1 MAMSRP
7 IAVVALMLA
16 VASSFGCA
24 GRTGADGRGALW
36 RKASPTSAAPE
47 LQRVNTLL
55 ADLAERLRPGLVHV
69 RVRRAAGSEAAGEEP
84 GEPRRSTGSGFVID
98 PSGLIVTNAHVVEG
112 AESIQVRL
120 SDGRRFA
127 GNLVGRD
134 TRVDLALIKI
144 QNATNL
150 TVLPLGDSNRLRVG
164 EFVLALGHP
173 FGLEQSVSFGI
184 VSRKGAPLTVAAP
197 GFDFIQ
203 TDAAINPGN
212 SGGPLVNMA
221 GEVIGVNSMAA
232 RNGSIGFAIPSNLV
246 KLLVPQLPSKGNVVR
261 GWLGVSIA
269 QGTDEDVPRVTLR
282 EARGLLLRGVMPGEP
297 AAVGGVK
304 ADDVLVAVDGTPL
317 ESPRDLQRVVSS
329 TPVGKRVRVV
339 LLRDGRE
346 TEVEVTVGLYKEREA
361 RERDA
366 PAKPKE
372 TPKDSPADAP
382 KDSPKEK

>member
-84 GEPRRSTGSGFVID
+84 GEPGRSTGSGFVID

-221 GEVIGVNSMAA
+221 GQVIGVNSMAA

-246 KLLVPQLPSKGNVVR
+246 KLLVPQLATKGKVEW

-269 QGTDEDVPRVTLR
+269 EIGDEDLDRLKLT
-282 EARGLLLRGVMPGEP
+282 EAKGVLLRGVIPGEP
-297 AAVGGVK
+297 AERGGLK
-304 ADDVLVAVDGTPL
+304 ADDVLIALDGTPL
-317 ESPRDLQRVVSS
+317 DTPRDLQRMVST
-329 TPVGKRVRVV
+329 TPVGKVVRVV
-339 LLRDGRE
+339 LLRAGQKK
-346 TEVEVTVGLYKEREA
+346 EVEVTIGRYKEPE
-361 RERDA
+361 ERS
-366 PAKPKE
+366 K
-372 TPKDSPADAP
+372 
-382 KDSPKEK
+382 

>member
-16 VASSFGCA
+16 VASPFGCA

-127 GNLVGRD
+127 GNLVGHD

-203 TDAAINPGN
+203 TDAAVNPGN
-212 SGGPLVNMA
+212 SGGPLVNVA
-221 GEVIGVNSMAA
+221 GQVIGVNTMAA

-246 KLLVPQLPSKGNVVR
+246 KSLLPRLLDKGKIEW
-261 GWLGVSIA
+261 GWLGVGIEEITEENA
-269 QGTDEDVPRVTLR
+269 KEY
-282 EARGLLLRGVMPGEP
+282 GLDIPRGVGIERAFDGQP
-297 AAVGGVK
+297 AAQAGIQAK
-304 ADDVLVAVDGTPL
+304 DVLVAVDGTPL
-317 ESPRDLQRVVSS
+317 ESPRDLQRVVS
-329 TPVGKRVRVV
+329 
-339 LLRDGRE
+339 
-346 TEVEVTVGLYKEREA
+346 
-361 RERDA
+361 
-366 PAKPKE
+366 
-372 TPKDSPADAP
+372 
-382 KDSPKEK
+382 

>member
-173 FGLEQSVSFGI
+173 FGLEQTVSFGI
-184 VSRKGAPLTVAAP
+184 VSRKGAPLSVAVQA
-197 GFDFIQ
+197 FDFIQ

-212 SGGPLVNMA
+212 SGGPLVNVA

-232 RNGSIGFAIPSNLV
+232 RNGSIGFAIPASLV
-246 KLLVPQLPSKGNVVR
+246 QLVLPQLASKGRVDW
-261 GWLGVSIA
+261 GWLGVAISEV
-269 QGTDEDVPRVTLR
+269 TDDDLDRLKLR
-282 EARGLLLRGVMPGEP
+282 EARGVLVRRVMPGEP
-297 AAVGGVK
+297 ADKGGVR
-304 ADDVLVAVDGTPL
+304 ANDVIIGIDGLRL
-317 ESPRDLQRVVSS
+317 EQPRALQRVVSS
-329 TPVGKRVRVV
+329 TPVGKRVRVA
-339 LLRDGRE
+339 LLRDGLE
-346 TEVEVTVGLYKEREA
+346 TEVEVTIGLYQDSEAATPEPSERTP
-361 RERDA
+361 RPPA
-366 PAKPKE
+366 PVPR
-372 TPKDSPADAP
+372 
-382 KDSPKEK
+382 

>member
-24 GRTGADGRGALW
+24 GLTGADGRGALL

-84 GEPRRSTGSGFVID
+84 GEPRRSTGSGFVSD
-98 PSGLIVTNAHVVEG
+98 RSGLIVTNARVVEG

-150 TVLPLGDSNRLRVG
+150 PVLPLGDSNRLRVG

-173 FGLEQSVSFGI
+173 FGVEQSVSFGI

-221 GEVIGVNSMAA
+221 GQVVGVNSMAA
-232 RNGSIGFAIPSNLV
+232 RNGSIGFAIPANLV
-246 KLLVPQLPSKGNVVR
+246 KLLVPQLATKGKVEW

-269 QGTDEDVPRVTLR
+269 EIGDDDVDRLKLA
-282 EARGLLLRGVMPGEP
+282 EAKGVLVRGVMPGEP
-297 AAVGGVK
+297 ADRGGLK
-304 ADDVLVAVDGTPL
+304 PDDVLIALDGTPL
-317 ESPRDLQRVVSS
+317 DAPRDLQRVVST
-329 TPVGKRVRVV
+329 TPIGTRVRVM
-339 LLRDGRE
+339 LLRGGE
-346 TEVEVTVGLYKEREA
+346 KKEVEVTIGRYKERE
-361 RERDA
+361 E
-366 PAKPKE
+366 KP
-372 TPKDSPADAP
+372 SPR
-382 KDSPKEK
+382 

>member
-134 TRVDLALIKI
+134 ARVDLALIKI

-164 EFVLALGHP
+164 ERS
-173 FGLEQSVSFGI
+173 EE
-184 VSRKGAPLTVAAP
+184 R
-197 GFDFIQ
+197 
-203 TDAAINPGN
+203 
-212 SGGPLVNMA
+212 
-221 GEVIGVNSMAA
+221 
-232 RNGSIGFAIPSNLV
+232 R
-246 KLLVPQLPSKGNVVR
+246 
-261 GWLGVSIA
+261 
-269 QGTDEDVPRVTLR
+269 
-282 EARGLLLRGVMPGEP
+282 
-297 AAVGGVK
+297 
-304 ADDVLVAVDGTPL
+304 
-317 ESPRDLQRVVSS
+317 
-329 TPVGKRVRVV
+329 VGKECTATCRSRW
-339 LLRDGRE
+339 
-346 TEVEVTVGLYKEREA
+346 
-361 RERDA
+361 
-366 PAKPKE
+366 
-372 TPKDSPADAP
+372 SP
-382 KDSPKEK
+382 

>member
-127 GNLVGRD
+127 GNLVGHD

-144 QNATNL
+144 QNAR
-150 TVLPLGDSNRLRVG
+150 SEERRVG
-164 EFVLALGHP
+164 KEGNA
-173 FGLEQSVSFGI
+173 
-184 VSRKGAPLTVAAP
+184 RAA
-197 GFDFIQ
+197 
-203 TDAAINPGN
+203 
-212 SGGPLVNMA
+212 
-221 GEVIGVNSMAA
+221 
-232 RNGSIGFAIPSNLV
+232 
-246 KLLVPQLPSKGNVVR
+246 
-261 GWLGVSIA
+261 
-269 QGTDEDVPRVTLR
+269 
-282 EARGLLLRGVMPGEP
+282 
-297 AAVGGVK
+297 
-304 ADDVLVAVDGTPL
+304 
-317 ESPRDLQRVVSS
+317 
-329 TPVGKRVRVV
+329 
-339 LLRDGRE
+339 
-346 TEVEVTVGLYKEREA
+346 ER
-361 RERDA
+361 
-366 PAKPKE
+366 
-372 TPKDSPADAP
+372 
-382 KDSPKEK
+382 